1 MSLLDTYIKLQSIQ
15 QQREQAAMN
24 QLSTAFQFMT
34 MVQKMK
40 EYQNAEALRTD
51 LSGLKP
57 YTETYIPLA
66 GMTGGEEYDI
76 PNPETGLTKRTN
88 LSLPEQYRNVASVYQ
103 KHGSPE
109 AIKYFKEA
117 GDIEKEERTAKQKKI
132 LGSGGTSG
140 IYAIDPETLTSTT
153 IVEPTE
159 KEGKIPQSVAGAW
172 IQGRAK
178 ELMTQGIEENTALK
192 QASDEA
198 RAKGFD
204 EKQTLINIRQDQG
217 PSAASNRHVSTS
229 LRKEFN
235 GLGPVKEYREVEN
248 KFNVMDKAFA
258 ESKKT
263 GNFVAVDQA
272 LITLYNK
279 MTDPASVVRES
290 EYVRT
295 PQDMA
300 VMNRVKAAVA
310 RVGKGGRLE
319 PDTRQALMTMATKF
333 KEVYTG
339 KYIEL
344 ADEYRDYARGYG
356 VDPEMVVSK
365 KATDRASKTIA
376 QPEPSSTVVP
386 RKPNES
392 IADYLKRTRK

>member
-1 MSLLDTYIKLQSIQ
+1 MSLLDTFYKLQSIQ

>member
-1 MSLLDTYIKLQSIQ
+1 
-15 QQREQAAMN
+15 
-24 QLSTAFQFMT
+24 MT

-51 LSGLKP
+51 LSGINP
-57 YTETYIPLA
+57 YTETSRP
-66 GMTGGEEYDI
+66 TS
-76 PNPETGLTKRTN
+76 GLVN
-88 LSLPEQYRNVASVYQ
+88 LPEGYNTADYDTPDPASMVTERIAKPIPQIYRERGDVYA
-103 KHGSPE
+103 KHGSDKDLEYYGKADAWEDRERKENEPKYQSGSYGLAE
-109 AIKYFKEA
+109 IKP
-117 GDIEKEERTAKQKKI
+117 GQ
-132 LGSGGTSG
+132 
-140 IYAIDPETLTSTT
+140 
-153 IVEPTE
+153 EPKVVIAPPE